1 MSETNTGNR
10 GAQGRNQ
17 ATLAADARAF
27 GEEYRER
34 LIALGR
40 ARERASMA
48 REEVQESKR
57 EAQESRPAEAIRR
70 GRGR

>member
-1 MSETNTGNR
+1 MSDTNAGNR

-17 ATLAADARAF
+17 ATLTADARAF

-34 LIALGR
+34 LIAHGR
-40 ARERASMA
+40 TRERASMA
-48 REEVQESKR
+48 REEVQKSKV
-57 EAQESRPAEAIRR
+57 QETRSAEALRR